1 VRPNV
6 RGTGFRATIPQRVAT
21 IVHEVDFARD
31 VVAVA
36 YLDSRISIRG
46 LRASFLF
53 VVSLLAAVAVFTLWG
68 DVRTNE
74 QRDALVSQAFTRDVL
89 IGRIR
94 VDALN
99 LESAVDSHIR
109 GTTEP
114 ERNSADERMARILND
129 ISLASQEYTR
139 DLPPAETEI
148 WTEFNNTS
156 HSLAAQVRKAV
167 TFSNRK
173 EADRARR
180 HLVSEIRPITAAL
193 NLRAEQLSQKNAE
206 VTAKMLRQV
215 QEIRRRTTYLGAIVA
230 GLAILISLLVGWQVT
245 ALLRR
250 QQATIQAQLAE
261 LDRRNQELDSFA
273 SRVAHDLVSPIS
285 PLKGYLTL
293 IRRSNSIVD
302 PQVRE
307 MLSLAEASAAR
318 MTEMIEALLRFCR
331 AGLPSEPTVGELD
344 TAVSAILLEV
354 GQTTAK
360 EGVELERSLD
370 AHVRVA
376 CPSQLLQSIAQN
388 LLSNAV
394 KYTAGRPE
402 PRVTVRVWKEFDE
415 AVLEVSDNGRGM
427 SPATQNSLFQ
437 PFFRAP
443 EARGLPGH
451 GLGLATTK
459 RLVEA
464 HGGSISVV
472 SELGVGTQLTV
483 RFPLVPSPTSSD
495 PEGMARCAPTTEES
509 GPSAAEAL

>member
-1 VRPNV
+1 M
-6 RGTGFRATIPQRVAT
+6 
-21 IVHEVDFARD
+21 
-31 VVAVA
+31 
-36 YLDSRISIRG
+36 DSRISIRG
-46 LRASFLF
+46 FRASFLF
-53 VVSLLAAVAVFTLWG
+53 VVSLLAAVAGFTLWG
-68 DVRTNE
+68 DARTNE
-74 QRDALVSQAFTRDVL
+74 QEDALVSQALTRDVL
-89 IGRIR
+89 ISRIR

-109 GTTEP
+109 GTTEQ
-114 ERNSADERMARILND
+114 ERNSADDRMAAILED
-129 ISLASQEYTR
+129 ISLASQDYTH

-148 WTEFNNTS
+148 WSEFNNTC

-173 EADRARR
+173 EAERARR

-193 NLRAEQLSQKNAE
+193 NRLAEQLSQKNAE
-206 VTAKMLRQV
+206 VTTKMLRQL
-215 QEIRRRTTYLGAIVA
+215 QEIRLRTTYLGAMVA
-230 GLAILISLLVGWQVT
+230 ALAILISLLVGWQVT

-293 IRRSNSIVD
+293 VRRSNAILD

-307 MLSLAEASAAR
+307 MLTLAEASAAR
-318 MTEMIEALLRFCR
+318 MVEMIEALLRFCR
-331 AGLPSEPTVGELD
+331 AGTPSEPTVSELD

-354 GQTTAK
+354 GQTAVK
-360 EGVELERSLD
+360 EGVELERFLD
-370 AHVRVA
+370 VHVPVG
-376 CPSQLLQSIAQN
+376 CPSQLLQSIAEN

-394 KYTAGRPE
+394 KYSAGRPE
-402 PRVTVRVWKEFDE
+402 PRVTVRIWKEASE

-427 SPATQNSLFQ
+427 SPATQSSLFQ

-464 HGGSISVV
+464 HGGRIAVR
-472 SELGVGTQLTV
+472 SELGVGTQVTV
-483 RFPLVPSPTSSD
+483 RFPLISSGASSGNEGIALRPTA
-495 PEGMARCAPTTEES
+495 PEGSM
-509 GPSAAEAL
+509 AAESP

>member
-1 VRPNV
+1 ML
-6 RGTGFRATIPQRVAT
+6 
-21 IVHEVDFARD
+21 
-31 VVAVA
+31 AVA

-46 LRASFLF
+46 FRASFLF

-74 QRDALVSQAFTRDVL
+74 QEDALVSQALTRDVL

-109 GTTEP
+109 GTTEQ
-114 ERNSADERMARILND
+114 ERNSADERMARILDD
-129 ISLASQEYTR
+129 ISLASQDYTR

-206 VTAKMLRQV
+206 VTTKMLRHL
-215 QEIRRRTTYLGAIVA
+215 QEIRLRTTYAGAMAA

-261 LDRRNQELDSFA
+261 LDRRNQELDSFT

-307 MLSLAEASAAR
+307 MLALAEASAAR
-318 MTEMIEALLRFCR
+318 MAEMVEALLRFCR
-331 AGLPSEPTVGELD
+331 AGRPSEPTVGELD

-360 EGVELERSLD
+360 EGVKLERLLD
-370 AHVRVA
+370 AQVLVA

-394 KYTAGRPE
+394 KYTAGRPD
-402 PRVTVRVWKEFDE
+402 PRVTVRVWKEAEE

-427 SPATQNSLFQ
+427 SPATQRSLFQ

-464 HGGSISVV
+464 HGGAISVV

-483 RFPLVPSPTSSD
+483 RFPLV
-495 PEGMARCAPTTEES
+495 RAPTGSEPDAIERRATPKKES
-509 GPSAAEAL
+509 AQIAAEGP